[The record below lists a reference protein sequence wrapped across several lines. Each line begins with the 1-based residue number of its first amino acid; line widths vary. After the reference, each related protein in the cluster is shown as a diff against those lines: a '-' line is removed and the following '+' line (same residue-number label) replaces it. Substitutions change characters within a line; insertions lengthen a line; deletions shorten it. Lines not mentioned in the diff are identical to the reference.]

1 MRSEPL
7 TERAAA
13 RLPPTLRGSVGRGI
27 LTMLRGS
34 AKILG
39 VNFLV
44 AMVLLVPIE
53 LTFGNWFAGRDAI
66 DLLNVRPNTYDIEPS
81 PLYAPGTL
89 ITYQRDAYGFRGG
102 AINPADIS
110 VVAIGGS
117 TTNERLL
124 DDRDTW
130 TARLQRLLTERG
142 CSRTVANAGID
153 GYSTVAHIAS
163 FDGWFDRVRG
173 LKPAFVLA
181 YVGINDAGVEP
192 SAVTPADSQ
201 RYTSALRRFS
211 HYVAANSA
219 LRRLYVSL
227 RGWWRARQAHVLHGE
242 VPLLR
247 QTIEWQPAGL
257 PADFDAE
264 IAGKLHTYRQRLEQ
278 LSALIRKFGARP
290 IYITQPRVDGRL
302 VDGQWQQIAGSDG
315 ARDTAT
321 VAAINGTTLAF
332 CRDTGETCIDLDG
345 QLGFA
350 PGDHYDAVHT
360 TPAGSARIARFLSQE
375 LGPILCPAARR
386 E

>member
-7 TERAAA
+7 TERVAA

-27 LTMLRGS
+27 LSMLRSS

-39 VNFLV
+39 INLLV
-44 AMVLLVPIE
+44 AMVLLVAIE
-53 LTFGNWFAGRDAI
+53 LMFGNWLAGRDTI
-66 DLLNVRPNTYDIEPS
+66 DLLNVRPNTYDVEPS
-81 PLYAPGTL
+81 PLYAPGML
-89 ITYQRDAYGFRGG
+89 ITYRRDAYGFRGG
-102 AINPADIS
+102 AGHPADIS
-110 VVAIGGS
+110 VLAIGGS

-142 CSRTVANAGID
+142 CAQTVANAGID

-163 FDGWFDRVRG
+163 FDGWFDRVPG
-173 LKPAFVLA
+173 LRPSFVLA

-201 RYTSALRRFS
+201 RYTSAWRRFS

-247 QTIEWQPAGL
+247 QNIEWQPAGL
-257 PADFDAE
+257 PADFDAA
-264 IAGKLHTYRQRLEQ
+264 IADKLRAYRGRLEQ

-290 IYITQPRVDGRL
+290 IYVTQPRVDGRR

-321 VAAINGTTLAF
+321 VAAINRATLAF
-332 CRDTGETCIDLDG
+332 CRDTGETCIDLAG

-360 TPAGSARIARFLSQE
+360 TPAGSVRIARFLSQE
-375 LGPILCPAARR
+375 LAPILCPSARD